1 MCAKVGGVLLSQA
14 LMSDAIDCRVW
25 GTALTPINKLHALS
39 YRPPT
44 EMAKI
49 RPIEMGFKWSCGTL
63 AGRPQKRIGGSH
75 RRL

>member
-49 RPIEMGFKWSCGTL
+49 RPIEMGFK
-63 AGRPQKRIGGSH
+63 
-75 RRL
+75 